1 MIATRQRSYASGS
14 EGTVV
19 WARDMA
25 VAVAGRHKPRCFH
38 SGGLDKPQ
46 CAASVSLLL
55 PAGFSDDMAA
65 ANRSRAVSASVDLTD
80 CLQRAGIQTAVEPT
94 NPADEKSG
102 PSRTAVK
109 FSKLKLYA
117 LAPDGTDMTP
127 YYDFG
132 PHVVSWTRPLKISVK
147 GGGPVAS
154 LMSDALGVKA
164 VADGVGVVF
173 SQAVGYM

>member
-1 MIATRQRSYASGS
+1 M
-14 EGTVV
+14 
-19 WARDMA
+19 WARDTIG
-25 VAVAGRHKPRCFH
+25 GRGPHKLHCTA
-38 SGGLDKPQ
+38 L
-46 CAASVSLLL
+46 LLL

-65 ANRSRAVSASVDLTD
+65 ANRTRAVSASVDLTD
-80 CLQRAGIQTAVEPT
+80 CLQRAGVQTAVEPS

-102 PSRTAVK
+102 PSRAAVK
-109 FSKLKLYA
+109 FSQLKLYA

-132 PHVVSWTRPLKISVK
+132 PHVVSWTRPLKISAK
-147 GGGPVAS
+147 GSSPVAS